1 MARRI
6 LGTVAGIVVAMLVV
20 AAMDFVS
27 RMLVPE
33 AATHAAPAGDFAA
46 VPTTAK
52 IVMAC
57 GWFLAPLLGG
67 LLAVRITHWPVSGWI
82 IAGLILAA
90 CVYNGFTIPGVP
102 LWMQIIGVLAPL
114 AAGVIVQRVSKPG

>member
-33 AATHAAPAGDFAA
+33 AGAVGAGGFAA

-67 LLAVRITHWPVSGWI
+67 VLAVRITHWPASGWI
-82 IAGLILAA
+82 ITGLILAA